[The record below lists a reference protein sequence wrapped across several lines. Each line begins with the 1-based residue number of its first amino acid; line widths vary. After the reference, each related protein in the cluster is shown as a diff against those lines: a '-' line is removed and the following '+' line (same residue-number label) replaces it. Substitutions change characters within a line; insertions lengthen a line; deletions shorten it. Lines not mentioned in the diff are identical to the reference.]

1 MKALTC
7 PKCGAPVEIDES
19 SGAASFR
26 CGFCGST
33 LAPTRTLSAAGA
45 PVVIDL
51 RLARRAGA
59 SAARWVALV
68 FAITMAFTGWIVW
81 TSVRTATSGMSS
93 TLGEVSRA
101 IGSTG
106 ARTKTW
112 RLADLGA
119 LGGGGGWVTLELAP
133 PPPATG
139 GYAALDPVAAL
150 PWALTAAQ
158 AWRGDVALERI
169 DVTRMRADGTVN
181 VADDPEGEVMFR
193 FLSPSGIAE
202 WRRQSKLST
211 RAEADYGLFVKLGAG
226 RITALVVRGRPN
238 DDAAPDYPSRVLPAR
253 DLMGRLGRDARF
265 AELPFLSGYMIEL
278 DDEGW
283 VWYLAPLSGG
293 SLPRARARDGRI
305 WPYR

>member
-7 PKCGAPVEIDES
+7 PKCGAPVQIDET

-33 LAPTRTLSAAGA
+33 LAPTRTLTAAGA

-59 SAARWVALV
+59 SAARWVALIFLV
-68 FAITMAFTGWIVW
+68 TMAFTGWIVW
-81 TSVRTATSGMSS
+81 TSFRAATTGMGSAFES
-93 TLGEVSRA
+93 ISRA
-101 IGSTG
+101 VETTG
-106 ARTKTW
+106 AQSKRWT
-112 RLADLGA
+112 LAE
-119 LGGGGGWVTLELAP
+119 LGGLEGGRGWLTLDLAP

-139 GYAALDPVAAL
+139 GYPALDPVAAL

-158 AWRGDVALERI
+158 AWRSDVAVERI
-169 DVTRMRADGTVN
+169 DVVRLRSDGTVN
-181 VADDPEGEVMFR
+181 VADDPEGEVMYR

-202 WRRQSKLST
+202 WQRESKLST

-226 RITALVVRGRPN
+226 KVTALVVRGRPS
-238 DDAAPDYPSRVLPAR
+238 DDRLPPYPSRALPAR
-253 DLMGRLGRDARF
+253 DLMPRLARDERF
-265 AELPFLSGYMIEL
+265 AELPFLAGYLIALER
-278 DDEGW
+278 EGW
-283 VWYLAPLSGG
+283 VWYLSPLSGG
-293 SLPRARARDGRI
+293 SLPRARASDGRI